1 MAISYSNSSLVN
13 HTRISP
19 NKNNTRVHSTYN
31 PTGKITKIT
40 IHHMAGNL
48 SIESCGNGFASP
60 SRKGSSNYGI
70 GSDGRVGLY
79 VDEKHRAW
87 TSSSPDNDYKA
98 VTIEVANDG
107 GEDTDWH
114 VSDKAYAKLIDLC
127 VDICKRNGIAR
138 LNYTGD
144 EKGNLTRHNM
154 FVATSCPGKYL
165 QSKFDDIAK
174 QVNKKLASTSAN
186 TNTTTNQTTT
196 NTSEDKTNNTTI
208 YRVQVGA
215 FSNKKNAESL
225 LVKLKK
231 AGFDGFI
238 VTENKGKTTTEIEVG
253 DKVKMQSG
261 ACMYGTKTKFASFVY
276 NSTLYVRQ
284 IDGNRIVVSTQKT
297 GAITGAVSKNDLIK
311 I

>member
-1 MAISYSNSSLVN
+1 MAVKYTNSPLVN
-13 HTRISP
+13 YTRISP
-19 NKNNTRVHSTYN
+19 NKNTTRVHSTYN

-127 VDICKRNGIAR
+127 ADICKRNGISK

-144 EKGNLTRHNM
+144 TTGNLTRHNM

-174 QVNKKLASTSAN
+174 QVNKRLGSSSVTVGN
-186 TNTTTNQTTT
+186 TNNTTTN
-196 NTSEDKTNNTTI
+196 KANNTTI

-215 FSNKKNAESL
+215 FNNKSSAEAQL
-225 LVKLKK
+225 AKLKK
-231 AGFDGFI
+231 AGFNGFI
-238 VTENKGKTTTEIEVG
+238 VTEKKNQATSIDIKVG
-253 DKVKMQSG
+253 DKVKIKSD
-261 ACMYGTKTKFASFVY
+261 AYIYGTKNKFASFIY

-284 IDGNRIVVSTQKT
+284 INGDKVVISTQQ
-297 GAITGAVSKNDLIK
+297 TGAVTGAVAKSDLTK
-311 I
+311 V

>member
-1 MAISYSNSSLVN
+1 MAVKYTNSPLVN
-13 HTRISP
+13 YTRISP
-19 NKNNTRVHSTYN
+19 NKNTTRVHSTYN

-127 VDICKRNGIAR
+127 VDICKRNGISK

-144 EKGNLTRHNM
+144 TTGNLTRHNM

-174 QVNKKLASTSAN
+174 QVNKRLGSASVAVGN
-186 TNTTTNQTTT
+186 TNNTTT
-196 NTSEDKTNNTTI
+196 TSTTNNTTI

-215 FSNKKNAESL
+215 FSNKAKAEAQL
-225 LVKLKK
+225 AKLKK
-231 AGFDGFI
+231 AGFNGFI
-238 VTENKGKTTTEIEVG
+238 VTEKKNQTVSTTIKVG
-253 DKVKMQSG
+253 DKVKIQSD
-261 ACMYGTKTKFASFVY
+261 AYMYGTKTKFASFVY
-276 NSTLYVRQ
+276 NSVLYVRQ
-284 IDGNRIVVSTQKT
+284 ISGDRVVVSTQQT
-297 GAITGAVSKNDLIK
+297 GSVTGAVSKNDVIK